1 MHVGNLQAGGG
12 KLHDSLET
20 LQLSWGRVSDAWRDE
35 QSRRF
40 EEEHL
45 RHVAEDVQAVLP
57 AVGQV
62 VQVLQTAHRELSDC

>member
-1 MHVGNLQAGGG
+1 MQVGNLQAGGG

-20 LQLSWGRVSDAWRDE
+20 LQLSWGRVTDAWRDE

-57 AVGQV
+57 AVAHV
-62 VQVLQTAHRELSDC
+62 VQVLQSASRELSDC

>member
-1 MHVGNLQAGGG
+1 MQIGNLQAGGG
-12 KLHDSLET
+12 KLQESLES
-20 LQLSWGRVSDAWRDE
+20 LQRSWGQVSDAWRDE

-57 AVGQV
+57 AVAHM
-62 VQVLQTAHRELSDC
+62 VQVLQSSHRELSDV